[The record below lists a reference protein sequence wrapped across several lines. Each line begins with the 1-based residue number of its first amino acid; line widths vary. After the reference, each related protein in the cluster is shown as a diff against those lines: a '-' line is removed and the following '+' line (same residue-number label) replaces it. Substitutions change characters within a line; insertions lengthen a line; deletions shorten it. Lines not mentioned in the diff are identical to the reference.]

1 MSEMAPGGVK
11 AGAVVIGRNEGA
23 RLRLCLESV
32 LRVPTV
38 YADSGS
44 TDGSVET
51 ARGLGVEVVR
61 LDPSRPFT
69 AARGR
74 NEGFERL
81 EIAGGCTCVQFVDG
95 DCEIAPGWID
105 RAAAALEHD
114 EGLALVCGRLREKRR
129 NASIYARLCDME
141 WQGPAGTITSC
152 GGIFMIRAA
161 AFRQIGGFV
170 VGHAAGEEPDLCARL
185 IKAGWRLE
193 RVDAEM
199 GTHDA
204 GMTRFGQWWR
214 RAVRGGW
221 AYAKAASP
229 GNAERSAR
237 SVRRVVST
245 LAWAVGLPLFGV
257 GMTIADP
264 WPRGALAWVVVV
276 LAYAA
281 LFVRVRGH
289 RVRAGNG
296 EADARLYAAFCVIG
310 KWAEAFGFVKYWV
323 GR

>member
-1 MSEMAPGGVK
+1 MVPGGVK

-32 LRVPTV
+32 LRAGVPV
-38 YADSGS
+38 VCADSGS

-81 EIAGGCTCVQFVDG
+81 EHGGGCALVQFVDG
-95 DCEIAPGWID
+95 DCEIAPGWIG
-105 RAAAALEHD
+105 RAAAALEGD
-114 EGLALVCGRLREKRR
+114 ERLALVCGRLREKKRDE
-129 NASIYARLCDME
+129 SVYARLCDME
-141 WQGPAGTITSC
+141 WQGPVGMITTC
-152 GGIFMIRAA
+152 GGVFMIRAA
-161 AFRQIGGFV
+161 VFRQVGGFI
-170 VGHAAGEEPDLCARL
+170 VGHAAGEEPDLCTRL

-193 RVDAEM
+193 RIDAEM

-204 GMTRFGQWWR
+204 SMTRFGQWWR

-229 GNAERSAR
+229 GSAQWSAR
-237 SVRRVVST
+237 SLRRVAAT
-245 LAWAVGLPLFGV
+245 LVWAFGLPLFGAV
-257 GMTIADP
+257 MTIVDP
-264 WPRGALAWVVVV
+264 WPRGLLAWVVVL

-289 RVRAGNG
+289 RVRAGNAEG
-296 EADARLYAAFCVIG
+296 DARLYAAFCVLG
-310 KWAEAFGFVKYWV
+310 KWAEAIGFVKYWV